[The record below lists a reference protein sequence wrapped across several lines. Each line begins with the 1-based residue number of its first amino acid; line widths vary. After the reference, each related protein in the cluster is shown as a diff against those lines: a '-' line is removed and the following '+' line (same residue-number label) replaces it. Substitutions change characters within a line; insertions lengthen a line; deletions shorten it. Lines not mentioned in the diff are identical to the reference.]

1 MARNESEASRE
12 VYACWLSYDKL
23 CEQLVNL
30 KLGNMLR
37 EKYMQKFDE
46 LKTWS
51 QVVEDPTNTSSVQ
64 NWYEGW

>member
-1 MARNESEASRE
+1 MARNESKASRE

-23 CEQLVNL
+23 GEQLVNL
-30 KLGNMLR
+30 KLGNMSGK
-37 EKYMQKFDE
+37 KYMQKFDE

-51 QVVEDPTNTSSVQ
+51 QVVEDPTIASSVQ